1 MTTISS
7 RPVDTR
13 PPTVQTGPT
22 AWMKKHLFNTWYN
35 TILTVVIVAVLAAV
49 VWGLVTWAVGIA
61 QWAVIANNLGLFM
74 TGLYPRESYWRAWSM
89 LGVVV
94 ALGGF
99 TWGVLAR
106 HQSTLFGRNVLIGIG
121 VLCALFIV
129 LPFLPLTEVAAEAE
143 AAAEAAGAASFP
155 TAGLKLVGM
164 VALACA
170 TAFAGREL
178 GRQIKWVPRSLTFA
192 WFASYFVLLWLLGG
206 GLGLES
212 VRTTSWGG
220 MTLTLLLAITG
231 ISLCFPIGVALALGR
246 RSDLPVVKGLSTAYI
261 ELVRGVPLISILFM
275 GQVLIPLFLPEGV
288 RPNSILRA
296 VIGLTIFSAAYLA
309 ENVRAG
315 LQAVPR
321 GQYEAAASMGM
332 NKPLTIAL
340 IILPQAIK
348 TAIPAI
354 VGQFISLF
362 QDTTLLGIVGLVE
375 LLGISNSILANP
387 TYLGDYAEVYL
398 FIAVLYWVFCYA
410 MSLGS
415 RRIEESLNTGYR

>member
-1 MTTISS
+1 
-7 RPVDTR
+7 
-13 PPTVQTGPT
+13 
-22 AWMKKHLFNTWYN
+22 MKKHLFNTWYN
-35 TILTVVIVAVLAAV
+35 SLLTVAIVAILAAV
-49 VWGLVTWAVGIA
+49 VWGLVVWAFGIA
-61 QWAVIANNLGLFM
+61 EWAVIANNLGLFM
-74 TGLYPRESYWRAWSM
+74 TGLYPRESYWRAWAM
-89 LGVVV
+89 LGVIV
-94 ALGGF
+94 ALGGY

-106 HQSTLFGRNVLIGIG
+106 HQSTLFGRKVLIGIG
-121 VLCALFIV
+121 VLCAAFVI
-129 LPFLPLTEVAAEAE
+129 LPFLPLSEAATE
-143 AAAEAAGAASFP
+143 AAAEADPEAVASFP

-164 VALACA
+164 VALTCA

-178 GRQIKWVPRSLTFA
+178 GRQVKWMPKALTFA

-288 RPNSILRA
+288 RPNSIFRA

-398 FIAVLYWVFCYA
+398 FIAVLYWIFCYA

-415 RRIEESLNTGYR
+415 RRIEESLNTDHR

>member
-1 MTTISS
+1 
-7 RPVDTR
+7 
-13 PPTVQTGPT
+13 
-22 AWMKKHLFNTWYN
+22 
-35 TILTVVIVAVLAAV
+35 
-49 VWGLVTWAVGIA
+49 
-61 QWAVIANNLGLFM
+61 
-74 TGLYPRESYWRAWSM
+74 
-89 LGVVV
+89 
-94 ALGGF
+94 
-99 TWGVLAR
+99 
-106 HQSTLFGRNVLIGIG
+106 
-121 VLCALFIV
+121 
-129 LPFLPLTEVAAEAE
+129 
-143 AAAEAAGAASFP
+143 
-155 TAGLKLVGM
+155 
-164 VALACA
+164 
-170 TAFAGREL
+170 
-178 GRQIKWVPRSLTFA
+178 
-192 WFASYFVLLWLLGG
+192 
-206 GLGLES
+206 
-212 VRTTSWGG
+212 

-246 RSDLPVVKGLSTAYI
+246 RSELPVVKGLSTAYI

-296 VIGLTIFSAAYLA
+296 VIGLTISSAAYLA

-398 FIAVLYWVFCYA
+398 FIAVLYWIFCYA

-415 RRIEESLNTGYR
+415 RRIEESLNTDHR

>member
-13 PPTVQTGPT
+13 PPALRPGPT

-35 TILTVVIVAVLAAV
+35 TLLTVVIVAILAAV
-49 VWGLVTWAVGIA
+49 VWGLITWIA
-61 QWAVIANNLGLFM
+61 SAEWAVIANNLGLFM
-74 TGLYPRESYWRAWSM
+74 TGLYPREAYWRAWTM
-89 LGVVV
+89 LGVIV

-106 HQSTLFGRNVLIGIG
+106 HQSKLFGRNVLIGIAI
-121 VLCALFIV
+121 LCAVFVI
-129 LPFLPLTEVAAEAE
+129 LPFLPLTEATAEADPE
-143 AAAEAAGAASFP
+143 AVASFP

-164 VALACA
+164 VALTCA
-170 TAFAGREL
+170 AAFAGREL
-178 GRQIKWVPRSLTFA
+178 GRQVKWMPRALTFA

-212 VRTTSWGG
+212 VRTSSWGG

-246 RSDLPVVKGLSTAYI
+246 RSELPVVKGLSTAYI

-296 VIGLTIFSAAYLA
+296 IIGLTIFSAAYLA

-321 GQYEAAASMGM
+321 GQ
-332 NKPLTIAL
+332 
-340 IILPQAIK
+340 
-348 TAIPAI
+348 
-354 VGQFISLF
+354 
-362 QDTTLLGIVGLVE
+362 
-375 LLGISNSILANP
+375 
-387 TYLGDYAEVYL
+387 
-398 FIAVLYWVFCYA
+398 
-410 MSLGS
+410 
-415 RRIEESLNTGYR
+415 

>member
-1 MTTISS
+1 M
-7 RPVDTR
+7 R
-13 PPTVQTGPT
+13 
-22 AWMKKHLFNTWYN
+22 KHLFNTWYN
-35 TILTVVIVAVLAAV
+35 AILTIAIVAILAAV
-49 VWGLVTWAVGIA
+49 LWGLVVWAIQLA
-61 QWAVIANNLGLFM
+61 AWAVIANNLGLFM
-74 TGLYPRESYWRAWSM
+74 TGLYPRESYWRAWTM
-89 LGVVV
+89 LAVIVG
-94 ALGGF
+94 LGGF

-106 HQSTLFGRNVLIGIG
+106 HQSTLFSRNILIGIG
-121 VLCALFIV
+121 VLCAVFIV
-129 LPFLPLTEVAAEAE
+129 LPFLPLTE
-143 AAAEAAGAASFP
+143 AAAEADAEAAASFP

-164 VALACA
+164 VALTCA

-178 GRQIKWVPRSLTFA
+178 GRQVKWIPRALTFA

-212 VRTTSWGG
+212 VRTSSWGG

-296 VIGLTIFSAAYLA
+296 IIGLTIFSAAYLA

-340 IILPQAIK
+340 IVLPQAIK
-348 TAIPAI
+348 PAIPAI

-387 TYLGDYAEVYL
+387 AYLGDYAEVYL
-398 FIAVLYWVFCYA
+398 FIAVLYWIFCYA

-415 RRIEESLNTGYR
+415 RRIEEALNTDHR

>member
-13 PPTVQTGPT
+13 PPIVQTGPT

-35 TILTVVIVAVLAAV
+35 SLLTVAIVAILAAV
-49 VWGLVTWAVGIA
+49 VWGLVVWAFGIA
-61 QWAVIANNLGLFM
+61 EWAVIANNLGLFM
-74 TGLYPRESYWRAWSM
+74 TGLYPRESYWRAWAM
-89 LGVVV
+89 LGVIV
-94 ALGGF
+94 ALGGYN
-99 TWGVLAR
+99 WGVLAR
-106 HQSTLFGRNVLIGIG
+106 HQSTLFGRKVLIGIG
-121 VLCALFIV
+121 VLCAAFVI
-129 LPFLPLTEVAAEAE
+129 LPFLPLSEAATE
-143 AAAEAAGAASFP
+143 AAAEADPEAVASFP

-164 VALACA
+164 VALTCA

-178 GRQIKWVPRSLTFA
+178 GRQVKWMPKALTFA

-398 FIAVLYWVFCYA
+398 FIAVLYWIFCYA

-415 RRIEESLNTGYR
+415 RRIEESLNTDHR

>member
-13 PPTVQTGPT
+13 PPVLQTGPA

-35 TILTVVIVAVLAAV
+35 TLLTLVIVVILAAV
-49 VWGLVTWAVGIA
+49 VWGLLVWVTQLA

-89 LGVVV
+89 LGVIS

-121 VLCALFIV
+121 VLCAFFVIC
-129 LPFLPLTEVAAEAE
+129 PFLPLTE
-143 AAAEAAGAASFP
+143 AAAEADAEAVASFP

-164 VALACA
+164 VALTCGA
-170 TAFAGREL
+170 AFAGREL
-178 GRQIKWVPRSLTFA
+178 GRQFKWVPRSLTFA

-246 RSDLPVVKGLSTAYI
+246 RSELPVVKGLSTAYI

-315 LQAVPR
+315 LQAVPQ

-387 TYLGDYAEVYL
+387 SYLGDYAEVYL
-398 FIAVLYWVFCYA
+398 FLAVLYWVFCYA

-415 RRIEESLNTGYR
+415 RRIEESLNTGHR